1 MSAWPARLRDLRDC
15 KSARLRHSSRPPTLA
30 ATPRL
35 RCINIC
41 RTPVVDWIGFQRLI
55 PNPVHDNATT
65 ANALNPHPAGK
76 GGIRGSRTPLT
87 SCAAGHITNSTAI
100 HGPNPISTANL
111 RISPRVVVTAA
122 NSHRPHPVGNSGILR
137 FFDYRR
143 SVAQPRTH
151 RFQCSPRPES
161 DFGVRFPN
169 QPTETGGSAADA
181 IRINPETAE
190 SCGSWTMTSQPPNR
204 PQSRSRTK
212 PNLDGQS
219 PNQSTGQRPL
229 QQTTTTRNQP
239 KTAESR
245 GSLIIADQLH
255 SRAHID
261 SSVLLDPNPISV
273 FDFRINP
280 RKQAV
285 RQTASIRTHP
295 RTAESRGSQTMT
307 SQPPNR
313 PRPRIR
319 TQSNPDGQSP
329 NWSTTVVPTADD
341 QHLHPAGNS
350 GIPMLSESGQSGT
363 QPIPQ
368 PR

>member
-1 MSAWPARLRDLRDC
+1 MIIADQPHSRAPIDPSVLLGPIPISMSDFRISPRKQAIRQTDANRTHPETAEHQGSLIIADQL
-15 KSARLRHSSRPPTLA
+15 HSRA
-30 ATPRL
+30 
-35 RCINIC
+35 
-41 RTPVVDWIGFQRLI
+41 
-55 PNPVHDNATT
+55 
-65 ANALNPHPAGK
+65 
-76 GGIRGSRTPLT
+76 
-87 SCAAGHITNSTAI
+87 HIDSSVLLD
-100 HGPNPISTANL
+100 PNPISVFDFRINPRKQAVRQTDAN
-111 RISPRVVVTAA
+111 
-122 NSHRPHPVGNSGILR
+122 
-137 FFDYRR
+137 
-143 SVAQPRTH
+143 RTH
-151 RFQCSPRPES
+151 
-161 DFGVRFPN
+161 
-169 QPTETGGSAADA
+169 
-181 IRINPETAE
+181 PETAE
-190 SCGSWTMTSQPPNR
+190 YQ
-204 PQSRSRTK
+204 
-212 PNLDGQS
+212 
-219 PNQSTGQRPL
+219 
-229 QQTTTTRNQP
+229 
-239 KTAESR
+239 

-295 RTAESRGSQTMT
+295 RTAKSRGSQTMT

-313 PRPRIR
+313 PRLRIR

>member
-1 MSAWPARLRDLRDC
+1 MTVQSACLHGPHDYVIYATANPHDCGIPQGRRPWLRHQGSDASTSAAPPSWTGSGFNVRFPIQ
-15 KSARLRHSSRPPTLA
+15 SARPSV
-30 ATPRL
+30 ATRA
-35 RCINIC
+35 RK
-41 RTPVVDWIGFQRLI
+41 
-55 PNPVHDNATT
+55 
-65 ANALNPHPAGK
+65 PHPAEN
-76 GGIRGSRTPLT
+76 GGIRGSRAPLT

-100 HGPNPISTANL
+100 RGPNPISHPNP

-261 SSVLLDPNPISV
+261 SSVLPGPNPISGS
-273 FDFRINP
+273 DSRISP

-285 RQTASIRTHP
+285 RQ
-295 RTAESRGSQTMT
+295 
-307 SQPPNR
+307 
-313 PRPRIR
+313 R
-319 TQSNPDGQSP
+319 TQSVSIRKRRNPA
-329 NWSTTVVPTADD
+329 VPR
-341 QHLHPAGNS
+341 P
-350 GIPMLSESGQSGT
+350 
-363 QPIPQ
+363 
-368 PR
+368 

>member
-137 FFDYRR
+137 FPDHD
-143 SVAQPRTH
+143 QPVSKPAT
-151 RFQCSPRPES
+151 
-161 DFGVRFPN
+161 
-169 QPTETGGSAADA
+169 T
-181 IRINPETAE
+181 
-190 SCGSWTMTSQPPNR
+190 
-204 PQSRSRTK
+204 TK
-212 PNLDGQS
+212 PNQI
-219 PNQSTGQRPL
+219 R
-229 QQTTTTRNQP
+229 
-239 KTAESR
+239 SR
-245 GSLIIADQLH
+245 
-255 SRAHID
+255 R
-261 SSVLLDPNPISV
+261 PISEPV
-273 FDFRINP
+273 QDGGTSDRRSPPISS
-280 RKQAV
+280 RKQRNTGV
-285 RQTASIRTHP
+285 R
-295 RTAESRGSQTMT
+295 
-307 SQPPNR
+307 
-313 PRPRIR
+313 
-319 TQSNPDGQSP
+319 
-329 NWSTTVVPTADD
+329 
-341 QHLHPAGNS
+341 
-350 GIPMLSESGQSGT
+350 
-363 QPIPQ
+363 
-368 PR
+368 

>member
-273 FDFRINP
+273 FDSRINP

-285 RQTASIRTHP
+285 RQADTIDIHP
-295 RTAESRGSQTMT
+295 KTAESRGPQTT
-307 SQPPNR
+307 ISRPPNR
-313 PRPRIR
+313 PRLPSR
-319 TQSNPDGQSP
+319 TKSNLEVQSP
-329 NWSTTVVPTADD
+329 NQSKTAAPATDNRRP
-341 QHLHPAGNS
+341 HTAGNS
-350 GIPMLSESGQSGT
+350 GIPRFVDHHQPAAQAGT
-363 QPIPQ
+363 H
-368 PR
+368 